1 MQSLTPAI
9 TRLDGR
15 STQAV
20 RLEALVFDWAGTL
33 VDFGSFAPTQILVEA
48 FARFDLELN
57 LEQARSAMGIGKW
70 DHIKAMLALPEVHA
84 QFIALHQREPE
95 DSDVDRIYNTFL
107 PLQTERVGEFSA
119 PIPGV
124 RETLSWARRQGLKIG
139 SCSGYPRTVL
149 DNLLQHANRQ
159 QVFVDHHVAFDEVPL
174 ARPWPAMALENVI
187 RLEVSQV
194 AGCVKIDDTPVGIE
208 EGRGAGM
215 WTVGLLLSGN
225 AAGLTE
231 AQFHA
236 LDEAARQAARER
248 AAAAFAS
255 ARPHYLIDTVADLPA
270 VLQDI
275 QQRLAAGALPTD
287 PVQS

>member
-1 MQSLTPAI
+1 MQSQTPSI

-15 STQAV
+15 PDPAP
-20 RLEALVFDWAGTL
+20 RLEALIFDWAGTL

-48 FARFDLELN
+48 FGRYDLTLN

-70 DHIKAMLALPEVHA
+70 DHIKAMLALPEVQA
-84 QFIALHQREPE
+84 QFQALHQRESD
-95 DSDVDRIYNTFL
+95 DSDVDQIYNTFL

-139 SCSGYPRTVL
+139 SCSGYPRIVL
-149 DNLLQHANRQ
+149 DNLLQHANQQ
-159 QVFVDHHVAFDEVPL
+159 QVFVDYHVAFDEVPM

-187 RLEVSQV
+187 RLEISQV

-208 EGRGAGM
+208 EGHGAGM

-231 AQFHA
+231 AEF
-236 LDEAARQAARER
+236 
-248 AAAAFAS
+248 
-255 ARPHYLIDTVADLPA
+255 
-270 VLQDI
+270 
-275 QQRLAAGALPTD
+275 LA
-287 PVQS
+287 